1 MNTFTYTSVIVSRD
15 QVATAGRTYAR
26 LTDEQRLYVAA
37 GGTVHIR
44 SPLGPQCMVE
54 VSDGRTIRTFEGQPA
69 TCPKLAELNSDAEK
83 IAALEAWA
91 AAGT

>member
-1 MNTFTYTSVIVSRD
+1 MNTFTYTSIIVSRD
-15 QVATAGRTYAR
+15 QVATAGRAYGR
-26 LTDEQRLYVAA
+26 LTDEQRLHVES

-44 SPLGPQCMVE
+44 SPLGPRCMVE
-54 VSDGRTIRTFEGQPA
+54 VSNGRTTRTFEGQPA

-83 IAALEAWA
+83 IAALEAWE